1 MRLYDYAA
9 SCRCSEG
16 FVPGAARLM
25 PGGAGLALDGNTDT
39 PPAVPAA
46 LLLVLYAAAL
56 AAPDGSSPSAATS
69 HERSRPKETP

>member
-1 MRLYDYAA
+1 
-9 SCRCSEG
+9 
-16 FVPGAARLM
+16 M

-56 AAPDGSSPSAATS
+56 AAAGWIVTLRRDVA
-69 HERSRPKETP
+69 